1 MDAEDRMD
9 IAMAPENGKEL
20 KRTLSRLVRSLGDF
34 CREHVLDEK
43 WLIAPSL
50 RVGFQWLEQVAR
62 SGQPVLN
69 VRVKTLGHMALELAS
84 PEMVR
89 RKATYLRGA
98 RAQVLIG
105 RMFGRLGETG
115 RSGYLATLKASPG
128 LIRCFLGALRDLRL
142 AGLTGED
149 LAEASFEVQE
159 KGREIRSLL
168 IEYEKELGVSRLLD
182 DADILRISAERL
194 KKDPDGVPEGAYVLL
209 PEDARSNLR
218 ALEQRLWESVPD
230 AMRVLLDVDRPGQ
243 PPAEDP
249 LTDLALLGWVLT
261 PAEAPLPAQDNTV
274 SIFHAV
280 GEVNEVH
287 EVLRRCVEQK
297 IPFDEVEILHTDSAT
312 YVPLVYELAWRLAPE
327 GTDSVPV
334 TFAEGIPPGYS
345 RPARALRAWLA
356 WIREDYPQAILVR
369 MIQDGLLKVDG
380 ARLGEDAEGKGEAGS
395 ASFTKLGA
403 ILRTVPVG
411 GGRDRYLEV
420 LGREIAALEAPLARK
435 SSGLPEE
442 DEDREAETETGSN
455 RDMARLQERLGAL
468 RLLRV
473 LARDLLACAVAGHGR
488 SQSQKKFLEAALE
501 FLEKQVRRVG
511 KLDEYAHAQLVQEIR
526 ELADCLGQEE
536 VPDLDVRE
544 WLAELTRSSH
554 VLGLGPRPGCL
565 HVAPLSMGG
574 HSGRKH
580 TFILGLDDTRFPGAG
595 LQDALLLDG
604 ERGRISPDLPTA
616 GGRLARTLE
625 GFAGLLSRLRGSVTL
640 SYCCRSL
647 SDDRDMFPSSVV
659 LSVYRIVSGNREGDQ
674 ETLLRWLPD
683 PASFAPDRPGRSI
696 DRTEWWLWR
705 MCAGGSPENP
715 EEVVARHFP
724 HLGRGFRAAQA
735 RESDR
740 FTEYDGYVP
749 QAGLDLDPT
758 GPDGPVLSASRLEK
772 LGACPMEFFF
782 QYVLGIEP
790 LEEYRIDPK
799 VWLQPAD
806 KGRLLHE
813 VFREFMGRLNKE
825 KFLPEFS
832 RDIGLIEEILEQE
845 IAQWRKQLPPPNREV
860 FVREVSELR
869 QAARIFLM
877 EEEAF
882 CKESRP
888 LCFEASVGL
897 PPEGEGTILD
907 SPEPVEIRLPG
918 GKTIRA
924 RGRIDR
930 VDAVPGSET
939 KRFTVWDYKTG
950 STWRFTEKGRKR
962 EDPFHQGRLVQ
973 SALYLALAE
982 ARLRETVSP
991 GASVSRFGYFFP
1003 AVSAHGERIQWEA
1016 RELAAGG
1023 NVIARLCEMIA
1034 KGCFPCT
1041 DDGGDV
1047 RFSDFQEAFGLLDR
1061 AARAVRRKLENLQN
1075 EALSPFR
1082 DLRGGGR
1089 EGREEAEE

>member
-1 MDAEDRMD
+1 MDSGDKSDIGMD
-9 IAMAPENGKEL
+9 PENGKEL

-34 CREHVLDEK
+34 CREHVLEEK

-50 RVGFQWLEQVAR
+50 RVGFQWLDQVAR

-84 PEMVR
+84 PEMSRQRV
-89 RKATYLRGA
+89 AYLRGA
-98 RAQVLIG
+98 RAQVLVG
-105 RMFGRLGETG
+105 RIFGRLGETG
-115 RSGYLATLKASPG
+115 KSGYLAALKPGPG
-128 LIRCFLGALRDLRL
+128 LIQNILGALRDLRL
-142 AGLTGED
+142 AGLTASD
-149 LAEASFEVQE
+149 LVETAFEVAE

-168 IEYEKELGVSRLLD
+168 IEYEKELGASGLLD
-182 DADILRISAERL
+182 YAEVLRIGADRL
-194 KKDPDGVPEGAYVLL
+194 RKDPDGAPEGAYVLL

-218 ALEQRLWESVPD
+218 ALEQRLWESFPD
-230 AMRVLLDVDRPGQ
+230 AKRVVLDVDRPGQ
-243 PPAEDP
+243 PPAGDR
-249 LTDLALLGWVLT
+249 LTDAALLGWVLT
-261 PAEAPLPAQDNTV
+261 PAEAPLPAKDNTV
-274 SIFHAV
+274 SIFRAV
-280 GEVNEVH
+280 GEVNEVR

-334 TFAEGIPPGYS
+334 SFAEGIPPGYS

-356 WIREDYPQAILVR
+356 WIREDFPQAILVR
-369 MIQDGLLKVDG
+369 MIQDGLLKVEG
-380 ARLGEDAEGKGEAGS
+380 ARPWEDAEGQGDTGS
-395 ASFTKLGA
+395 ASFTRLGA
-403 ILRTVPVG
+403 ILRTVPIG

-420 LGREIAALEAPLARK
+420 LDREISALEAPVVRK

-442 DEDREAETETGSN
+442 DVDPEEESGAGSRREME
-455 RDMARLQERLGAL
+455 RLRERLGAL
-468 RLLRV
+468 KLIRS
-473 LARDLLACAVAGHGR
+473 LAGDLLACADSEGGP
-488 SQSQKKFLEAALE
+488 SQSQKKFLEGALA
-501 FLEKQVRRVG
+501 FLERKVRRVG
-511 KLDEYAHAQLVQEIR
+511 KLDEYAHVQLVQEIW
-526 ELADCLGQEE
+526 ELADCLGKEE
-536 VPDLDVRE
+536 VQAFDVRE

-565 HVAPLSMGG
+565 HLAPLSTGG

-580 TFILGLDDTRFPGAG
+580 AFILGLDDTRFPGAG
-595 LQDALLLDG
+595 LQDALLLDA
-604 ERGRISPDLPTA
+604 ERSRISPDLPTA
-616 GGRLARTLE
+616 TGRLARTLE

-647 SDDRDMFPSSVV
+647 SDDRDMFPSPV
-659 LSVYRIVSGNREGDQ
+659 LLSAYRIVSGNREGDQ
-674 ETLLRWLPD
+674 EALLRWLPD

-696 DRTEWWLWR
+696 DPTEWWLWR
-705 MCAGGSPENP
+705 MCAVESPENP
-715 EEVVARHFP
+715 EEILARHFP
-724 HLGRGFRAAQA
+724 HLGRGFRAARA

-758 GPDGPVLSASRLEK
+758 VPQGPVLSASRLEK

-790 LEEYRIDPK
+790 LKENKIDPR
-799 VWLQPAD
+799 VWLQPTER
-806 KGRLLHE
+806 GRLLHE
-813 VFREFMGRLNKE
+813 VFRQFMGRLNPGKS
-825 KFLPEFS
+825 LPEFS
-832 RDIGLIEEILEQE
+832 RDIGLIEEILEWE
-845 IAQWRKQLPPPNREV
+845 ISQWKKQVPPPNREV
-860 FVREVSELR
+860 FERESRELR
-869 QAARIFLM
+869 TAARIFLM

-882 CKESRP
+882 CKQSRP

-907 SPEPVEIRLPG
+907 SPEPVEVRLPG

-950 STWRFTEKGRKR
+950 STWKFTERGRKR

-973 SALYLALAE
+973 SALYIALAE

-991 GASVSRFGYFFP
+991 AASVSRFGYFFP

-1016 RELAAGG
+1016 RDLAEGG
-1023 NVIARLCEMIA
+1023 NVIARLCDMIA

-1041 DDGGDV
+1041 DDEADV
-1047 RFSDFQEAFGLLDR
+1047 RFSDFQQAFGLLDR
-1061 AARAVRRKLENLQN
+1061 AARAVKRKVENLEN

-1082 DLRGGGR
+1082 DLRGGG
-1089 EGREEAEE
+1089 GGKEEAEE